1 MLTLYDL
8 GPTTFPEFLGGASH
22 VRKIIFALNYKK
34 LPFKIEVLPF
44 GSLEPT
50 ARSLGASPTGTHPD
64 GTPKYTVP
72 FLYDSDKSKI
82 VTESFAIAEYLD
94 ETYPD
99 TPKLFAEGATKAQ
112 RELIDAREA
121 ATGILVPITFPKAS
135 TLWSE
140 EMVAFIRNRGTPLEV
155 TLSSEDQEALWVKAK
170 KAFEEAEKQHG
181 EGSDK
186 DEYVFADFALA
197 GPAWT
202 FRVSFGE
209 ESKGWREMRSWAGG
223 KMGKVT
229 DAAVEYTSQLL
240 ST

>member
-99 TPKLFAEGATKAQ
+99 TPKLFAEGTTKAQ

-186 DEYVFADFALA
+186 NEYVFADFALA

-209 ESKGWREMRSWAGG
+209 ESNEWREMKSWAGG